1 MLKIYAFLLFLIYS
15 SVSAEIIN
23 KIEVNGNQRVS
34 SETIKMFADVSVG
47 KDFNSNDFNTTLK
60 NLYDSNFFN
69 SIKLKIKNNIL
80 QIYVEE
86 FPIIQ
91 NVTIDGVEKT
101 KIKDELLRNI
111 SFKSRTSFNKTLLE
125 KDKNTITKI
134 LKQFGFYFSNTQIL
148 IQDLGDNKVDLVY
161 KIETGEKS
169 KIKKIIFLGN
179 KIYKDNKLKS
189 IIISEEYKF
198 WKFLSGKKYLNE
210 SLISYDINL
219 LKNFYLNK
227 GYYNVKINS
236 SFAKIIEKNEFE
248 LIYNI
253 DPGDKILFN
262 EFKLNFPEDFN
273 LSNYTKLNK
282 YFADLR
288 LEPYSL
294 NAVEKIIDE
303 IQLITTNEQYESVN
317 ATIKESIFENKID
330 ITFNIVETKKTYVKK
345 INILGNNVTDEK
357 VIRNQIIV
365 DEGDPFNE
373 ILFSRSINNLKAL
386 NFFREVDYTIKNDEE
401 DNSKIIDISIEEKPT
416 GEIFAGAGTGTN
428 GATISFGVKENNY
441 LGKGVSVDTNANITT
456 ESIKG
461 RFIVENPNYKNSDKS
476 VRLSIEASE
485 DDRLGTFG
493 YKSTRTGFSLGTNF
507 EYYDD
512 LFFGLATE
520 NFIEDISVTSKAS
533 NKQRKMAGNY
543 LDSFISL
550 DFNYDKRDQKFETS
564 KGYYSFYNIDI
575 PILSDTG
582 TLNNNYNFKY
592 FTELYDNNNSSFS
605 FLLGTSS
612 SIKNKDIKLSE
623 RLFIPGSK
631 LRGFERGKI
640 GPKDG
645 NDFIGGNFMSAIN
658 LSSSLPQIFEN
669 YQNLDIAVFLDLA
682 SVWGVDYDDTI
693 PENNEIRSAIGIGLN
708 WTTVVGPLSFSLAQ
722 PITKADTD
730 ITESFRFNLGTTF

>member
-1 MLKIYAFLLFLIYS
+1 MLKIYTFLFILFYS
-15 SVSAEIIN
+15 SLSAEIIN
-23 KIEVNGNQRVS
+23 KIEVKGNQRVS
-34 SETIKMFADVSVG
+34 QETIKMFADVSLE
-47 KDFNSNDFNTTLK
+47 KDFDNIDFNTTLK

-69 SIKLKIKNNIL
+69 TIELKIENNIL

-91 NVTIDGVEKT
+91 NVTIEGIEKT
-101 KIKDELLRNI
+101 KIKDELKRNI
-111 SFKSRTSFNKTLLE
+111 SFSSRTSFNKTLLE
-125 KDKNTITKI
+125 KDKNTVTKI

-148 IQDLGDNKVDLVY
+148 IKNLGDNKVDLVY

-210 SLISYDINL
+210 SIISYDINL

-227 GYYNVKINS
+227 GYYNVKVNS

-253 DPGDKILFN
+253 DPGDKIFFN

-282 YFADLR
+282 YFEDLR

-303 IQLITTNEQYESVN
+303 IQIITTNEQYESVN
-317 ATIKESIFENKID
+317 ATIKENIFENKID
-330 ITFNIVETKKTYVKK
+330 ITFNIIETEKSYVKK
-345 INILGNNVTDEK
+345 INILGNNITDEK

-373 ILFSRSINNLKAL
+373 ILFSKSINNIKGL
-386 NFFREVDYTIKNDEE
+386 NFFREVDYNIKIDEK

-428 GATISFGVKENNY
+428 GATISFGIKENNY

-476 VRLSIEASE
+476 VRLSVEASE

-493 YKSTRTGFSLGTNF
+493 YKSTRTGFALGTNF

-533 NKQRKMAGNY
+533 NKQKKMAGNY

-582 TLNNNYNFKY
+582 TLNNRYNYKY

-612 SIKNKDIKLSE
+612 SIKDKDIKLSE

-645 NDFIGGNFMSAIN
+645 NDFIGGNYMSAIN

-669 YQNLDIAVFLDLA
+669 YQNLDIAIFLDLA
-682 SVWGVDYDDTI
+682 SVWGVDYDDAI

-708 WTTVVGPLSFSLAQ
+708 WTTVIGPLSFSLAQ

>member
-294 NAVEKIIDE
+294 HAVEKIIDE

-386 NFFREVDYTIKNDEE
+386 NFFREVDYTIKIDEE

-612 SIKNKDIKLSE
+612 SIKDKDIKLSE

-645 NDFIGGNFMSAIN
+645 NDFIGGNYMSAIN

-722 PITKADTD
+722 PITKADTV